1 MGVSDPVSDGH
12 STFPIQKPEAP
23 EESIGG
29 SKPGLWRPVRDHYLL
44 SLGSIEANTVVQN
57 LPQEST
63 EVTVHKLN
71 DKSHLKRSKSGRVS
85 NFLKLWGSGV
95 TGWLLTFSN
104 IGVYFSKKV
113 ALVSSAAGVWFLP
126 HAF

>member
-1 MGVSDPVSDGH
+1 MGVSDPVPDDH
-12 STFPIQKPEAP
+12 STVPFRKPEAP

-29 SKPGLWRPVRDHYLL
+29 SKPGLWRPVRDLF

-63 EVTVHKLN
+63 EVTEHKLN
-71 DKSHLKRSKSGRVS
+71 DKSHLKRPKSGRVT
-85 NFLKLWGSGV
+85 NFLKRWGPGV

-104 IGVYFSKKV
+104 VGVYFSKKG
-113 ALVSSAAGVWFLP
+113 ALVSSVAGVWFLP